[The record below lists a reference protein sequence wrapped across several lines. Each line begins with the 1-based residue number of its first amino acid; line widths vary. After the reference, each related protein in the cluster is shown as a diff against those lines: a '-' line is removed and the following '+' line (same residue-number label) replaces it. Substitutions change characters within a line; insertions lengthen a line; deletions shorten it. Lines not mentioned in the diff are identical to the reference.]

1 MNGVTVRDTKND
13 PNSATAIVIVSGM
26 NINFATPLK
35 NTMGRKT
42 ITVVSVE
49 TKIGEATSL
58 AAATL
63 PGFLTAPLFVRCSG
77 AK

>member
-1 MNGVTVRDTKND
+1 MSGVTVRDTKKD
-13 PNSATAIVIVSGM
+13 PNSATAIVIVSGI

-42 ITVVSVE
+42 MTVVSVE

-58 AAATL
+58 AAARVAWIFDCPSFRSL
-63 PGFLTAPLFVRCSG
+63 
-77 AK
+77 